1 MERVR
6 KSNDVTYCLYGGYES
21 AHNGAG
27 GNMLNPHHKKCT
39 IYANSNKSESPD
51 GVHSALNWM
60 TSLNKF
66 SIYRLPVVTL
76 SELVPVKPVVYIA
89 L

>member
-27 GNMLNPHHKKCT
+27 GNMLNLHHKK
-39 IYANSNKSESPD
+39 
-51 GVHSALNWM
+51 
-60 TSLNKF
+60 
-66 SIYRLPVVTL
+66 
-76 SELVPVKPVVYIA
+76 KPHLREQQQIGKP
-89 L
+89 